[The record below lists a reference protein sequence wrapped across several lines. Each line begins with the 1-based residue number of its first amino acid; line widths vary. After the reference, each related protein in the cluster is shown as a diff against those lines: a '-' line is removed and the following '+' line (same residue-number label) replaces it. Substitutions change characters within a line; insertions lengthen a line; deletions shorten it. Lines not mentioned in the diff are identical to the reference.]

1 MMNLL
6 PGDQLWDRY
15 RVEHVA
21 AGGCESAWLS
31 LLNPPPPPPAPL
43 LSAVPAA
50 PGHPHSHAHPHVH
63 VQRHL
68 LVPLHEASRHP
79 LATLLT
85 AAGKML
91 HLKAPPQQAPATRR
105 SRRARGNKLVLI
117 EDEHRSRHLSATEN
131 LPMLGCVE
139 WIGNPGDGG
148 AAIVAAP
155 QSISLYDLV
164 RKVGPLTPAQFLPI
178 MIDLARSLDALLTM
192 MGAVAQRPMAGD
204 DLLRTVAR
212 LMNPNMLSLRAGD
225 GRVMFNCGI
234 SVERT
239 AVEFSHVPAWSAWS
253 DFMAPE
259 LYTELRT
266 SPTSL
271 IFGTARVGAFLLGCA
286 RTDTVR
292 AVRGSDA
299 LLAAVRILPAL
310 PDEAAWAEIAA
321 WAAGKRDP
329 AKEFE
334 GIAASAHVPA
344 EIRTMLGRCLSRR
357 PSRRLP
363 HPGKMLASLKK
374 MAEADWADVEH
385 ACAGCHMGFAPV
397 RSDAGTMVCPAC
409 GREAAAAPSHKGDA
423 DRGLTALRPG
433 KRGTTAIYKRS
444 AGVSSLTAAVIAPAG
459 MTLIAGGSF
468 LSGERKI
475 PRTLRSF
482 AIDTTPVT
490 EADYKRFL
498 NEINAQ
504 PRANGPGS
512 RAARLDNHPVTG
524 VTWYEA
530 NEYAEHYQKRLPTVY
545 EWEKSARGHDGRKF
559 PFGNSFKSGC
569 GRIRSG
575 AQGSDKTQTA
585 AVGSFPN
592 GASPFGVMD
601 MAGNVLE
608 WTSTARRAGERLF
621 RAVKGACYLDG
632 SPELARCTS
641 VQYIPPE
648 CSEAHLGFRCVKDV
662 E

>member
-31 LLNPPPPPPAPL
+31 TVNPPTLAQ
-43 LSAVPAA
+43 SGG
-50 PGHPHSHAHPHVH
+50 GHGPSHP
-63 VQRHL
+63 QRHL
-68 LVPLHEASRHP
+68 LVPLHESSRHP

-85 AAGKML
+85 AAGKLL
-91 HLKAPPQQAPATRR
+91 HLKAPPQQAPAPKR

-131 LPMLGCVE
+131 LPLLGCVE

-164 RKVGPLTPAQFLPI
+164 RKVGPLTPAQFLPV
-178 MIDLARSLDALLTM
+178 MLDLTRSLDALLTM
-192 MGAVAQRPMAGD
+192 MGAVAPRPMASD
-204 DLLRTVAR
+204 DLLRTIAR

-271 IFGTARVGAFLLGCA
+271 IFGAARVGAFLLGCA

-329 AKEFE
+329 SKEFE
-334 GIAASAHVPA
+334 SIALSAHLPA
-344 EIRTMLGRCLSRR
+344 DLSAMLNRCLSRR

-363 HPGKMLASLKK
+363 HPGKMLSWLKK
-374 MAEADWADVEH
+374 MTESEWADIEH
-385 ACAGCHMGFAPV
+385 PCAGCGLNFNPV
-397 RSDAGTMVCPAC
+397 RSDAGVMVCPAC
-409 GREAAAAPSHKGDA
+409 GREASVAPGGSKGDA
-423 DRGLTALRPG
+423 DRGLTSLRPS

-444 AGVSSLTAAVIAPAG
+444 AGVSSQATAVIAPAG
-459 MTLIAGGSF
+459 MTLIAAGSF

-498 NEINAQ
+498 TEINAQ
-504 PRANGPGS
+504 PRTDGPGS
-512 RAARLDNHPVTG
+512 RAARFDNHPVTG

-545 EWEKSARGHDGRKF
+545 EWEKSARGNDGRKF

-569 GRIRSG
+569 GRIRNG
-575 AQGSDKTQTA
+575 ATQSSDRQTA

-632 SPELARCTS
+632 SPELTRCTS